1 MTDRL
6 LTLANH
12 RWTAP
17 LVRALGLPQPKPL
30 PRRTTAF
37 QARELEG
44 RKVCLSAVGSPDHE
58 TLRNWLTAHGAT
70 LDASDAPDVALADLR
85 DLKGPAQLR
94 QLLATLKPAV
104 TRLAPG
110 ARVLL
115 LTQGNPGDVQARAAV
130 AAVEGFMR
138 SLAKEIGRRGA
149 TANLLQLPA
158 SLETD
163 SWAPLLDFYATPR
176 SAYVS
181 GQVLQLQVPAAPVSE
196 PALPALRGR
205 TALVTGAAGG
215 IGAATARRLAADG
228 AHVICVD
235 VQAASAPLQALATEL
250 DGTALALDITATDA
264 PARLVAAAQERGGLD
279 IVVHNAGITR
289 DRTLGRMSDTEW
301 NSVLAVNL
309 ESILAID
316 AALDTAR
323 ALRPGLREVCLASIS
338 GIAGNAGQTNYATS
352 KAGLI
357 GYVRGRA
364 SALHAAG
371 GTINAVA
378 PGFIETAMTQRM
390 PFMVRE
396 AGRRLN
402 ALQQGGQPS
411 DVAEAIAFLARS
423 DAAAVNG
430 QVLRV
435 CGQSLL
441 GA

>member
-6 LTLANH
+6 LQLANQ

-30 PRRTTAF
+30 PRRQDAWY
-37 QARELEG
+37 ARELQG
-44 RKVCLSAVGSPDHE
+44 RRVLLTGLDGKAPQTLRDWLLGQGAVLDAAETLDLVLLDLRELSA
-58 TLRNWLTAHGAT
+58 L
-70 LDASDAPDVALADLR
+70 
-85 DLKGPAQLR
+85 AQLD
-94 QLLATLKPAV
+94 QLRARLQTAV
-104 TRLAPG
+104 ARLALG

-115 LTQGNPGDVQARAAV
+115 LTPTQPAGTPAAAAV

-149 TANLLQLPA
+149 TANLLQLPVDLDVVA
-158 SLETD
+158 L
-163 SWAPLLDFYATPR
+163 APLLDFFGTPR

-181 GQVLQLQVPAAPVSE
+181 GQVLRLQSATTSPLSF
-196 PALPALRGR
+196 PALQGR
-205 TALVTGAAGG
+205 TALITGAAGG

-235 VQAASAPLQALATEL
+235 VEAASVPLQTLANEL
-250 DGTALALDITATDA
+250 NGTALALDITAADA
-264 PARLVAAAQERGGLD
+264 PARFVEAARARGGLD
-279 IVVHNAGITR
+279 VLIHNAGITR
-289 DRTLGRMSDTEW
+289 DRTLGRMSEAEW

-309 ESILAID
+309 QSILAID
-316 AALDTAR
+316 VALDAAS

-338 GIAGNAGQTNYATS
+338 GIAGNAGQTNYAAS

-357 GYVRGRA
+357 GYVRARSVELQA
-364 SALHAAG
+364 SG

-378 PGFIETAMTQRM
+378 PGFIETAMTKRIPWM
-390 PFMVRE
+390 TRE

-402 ALQQGGQPS
+402 ALQQGGHPV
-411 DVAEAIAFLARS
+411 DVAEAIAFLVRP
-423 DAAAVNG
+423 DAEAVNG

-435 CGQSLL
+435 CGQSFL